1 MTPIGEIVNRILNR
15 ALKRRREEDDRELV
29 ARFPVIDPEDA
40 EIERAYAEPEI
51 DA

>member
-1 MTPIGEIVNRILNR
+1 MTPIGEIVSRLLDR

-29 ARFPVIDPEDA
+29 ARYPVIDPEDA
-40 EIERAYAEPEI
+40 AMERAFAEPEI